1 MRNVNNMEKCDY
13 GRHKSLYYRIPSLNC
28 HLPVIPD
35 VRIKSKIVKTDFR
48 NNIFVVDQMYKDVSI
63 SILLGYS

>member
-13 GRHKSLYYRIPSLNC
+13 GRHKSLYYQIQSLNC

-48 NNIFVVDQMYKDVSI
+48 NNIFVVDQMYKGVAI